1 MAQQGAGD
9 IRKRGRLELHIPVR
23 VRCKETGGDEWA
35 ELSHII
41 DVTQL
46 GASLSLDHFIDIGRI
61 LHLSLPLPWRLRQYD
76 HSEELYR
83 IYALVRWR
91 KPLEEGYAVGVA
103 FVGKNPPASWIHDP
117 SRIYGSG
124 RSEEEKRRETRVQAA
139 LTVQLDLLG
148 NDGEVLNSEVTV
160 TENISRRG
168 AACYTTLKTTP
179 GPVLRVTSQQ
189 TDFTTTAIVRRCR
202 TGTDNIPRVH
212 LEFVGESWPLDIQD
226 AEGIPPP
233 PEDTEET

>member
-1 MAQQGAGD
+1 MHGSGE

-23 VRCKETGGDEWA
+23 IRCKESDGTEWA
-35 ELSHII
+35 ELSHIL

-46 GASLSLDHFIDIGRI
+46 GASFTLERSIAVGRI

-83 IYALVRWR
+83 IYALVRWVR
-91 KPLEEGYAVGVA
+91 PAEDGHAVGVA
-103 FVGKNPPASWIHDP
+103 FVGKNPPASWVHDP
-117 SRIYGSG
+117 SRIYGSA
-124 RSEEEKRRETRVQAA
+124 RAEDDKRREGRIQAA

-148 NDGEVLNSEVTV
+148 DDGQVLGSEVTV

-168 AACYTTLKTTP
+168 AACYTTLLP
-179 GPVLRVTSQQ
+179 SQGSRVRLTSPA
-189 TDFTTTAIVRRCR
+189 TEFSTTAVVRRCR

-212 LEFVGESWPLDIQD
+212 LEFLGDGWPLDIDD
-226 AEGIPPP
+226 A
-233 PEDTEET
+233 DAL